1 MRSAAAVAGLLALAA
16 WWGRPA
22 RAQAPADQ
30 LSRGVRS
37 YQNLDFD
44 NAATS
49 LRAALAQTGPAA
61 LSDSDRA
68 RAMVYLGATELYRG
82 RRDSAA
88 AAFGR
93 LLVRDPRY
101 RVDQLLFP
109 PEVTGLFQQVRLTT
123 RAASVTAPPLTQLRR
138 PGDQLAVWV
147 FTPSSQPVTVAVL
160 RPNGVPLRSLYQG
173 EIGDSLRITWDGR
186 TADGALPDSGRY
198 LLRVDARGDDGKVV
212 RSVGLP
218 LDIVQVRR
226 DTLPSPVPFADSLLK
241 PEFRAGTSGYRGLM
255 TGLAAATAVVVLP
268 PVLASKAGG
277 MSERYVVAWA
287 LGTAGLFG
295 FQSQRRPQPIA
306 ENIAANQ
313 ALRLAWQRQADS
325 VRAENQ
331 ARRRNVG
338 LNIRAGTW
346 RPVAGQ

>member
-1 MRSAAAVAGLLALAA
+1 MRPAAAVVGLLALAA
-16 WWGRPA
+16 SWGRPA
-22 RAQAPADQ
+22 RAQTPAEQ
-30 LSRGVRS
+30 LARGVRS
-37 YQNLDFD
+37 YQSLDFD
-44 NAATS
+44 NAAAA
-49 LRAALAQTGPAA
+49 LRAALARTGPAG
-61 LSDSDRA
+61 LSDTEQA
-68 RAMVYLGATELYRG
+68 RGLVYLGATELYRG
-82 RRDSAA
+82 HRDSAA

-123 RAASVTAPPLTQLRR
+123 RAAAVVAPPLTQLQR
-138 PGDQLAVWV
+138 PSDRLAVWV
-147 FTPSSQPVTVAVL
+147 YTASSQPVDVAVL
-160 RPNGVPLRSLYQG
+160 RANGVPLRSLYRG
-173 EIGDSLRITWDGR
+173 DVADSLQVSWDGR
-186 TADGALPDSGRY
+186 AADGSLADGGRY
-198 LLRVDARGDDGKVV
+198 LLRVDSRGDDGKVV

-218 LDIVQVRR
+218 LDVVQVRR
-226 DTLPSPVPFADSLLK
+226 DTLPLPLPLADSLFK
-241 PEFRAGTSGYRGLM
+241 PEFRAGSTGYKALV

-277 MSERYVVAWA
+277 MSERFVVAWS

-295 FQSQRRPQPIA
+295 FQFQRRPQPIP
-306 ENIAANQ
+306 ESIAANQ

-325 VRAENQ
+325 VSAENE

-338 LNIRAGTW
+338 LTIRAGVW